1 LFFHQDFVE
10 VAYRFVQLL
19 AETRGALRIGFTRI
33 LTNAAGST
41 FTTWAPGLVGSRTL
55 ASRATVTTF
64 PGSAHAADTAR
75 QANPAAIGIAT
86 ALAITVTVTVTVTN
100 VVTTGTS
107 H

>member
-33 LTNAAGST
+33 LTNAASST
-41 FTTWAPGLVGSRTL
+41 LTACTPGLVGSRTL
-55 ASRATVTTF
+55 AGRATVTTF
-64 PGSAHAADTAR
+64 PGSAHAADAAR
-75 QANPAAIGIAT
+75 QANAAAIGIA
-86 ALAITVTVTVTVTN
+86 AAAITVTITITVTIA
-100 VVTTGTS
+100 VTTSTS